1 MSDEGASIQGN
12 LLKIVEELQRKVQ
25 VNENRIEVETLAR
38 KRSDQRHDQRDEK
51 EKVTDRKIAILEII
65 LWV

>member
-12 LLKIVEELQRKVQ
+12 LLKIVEERQRKVQ